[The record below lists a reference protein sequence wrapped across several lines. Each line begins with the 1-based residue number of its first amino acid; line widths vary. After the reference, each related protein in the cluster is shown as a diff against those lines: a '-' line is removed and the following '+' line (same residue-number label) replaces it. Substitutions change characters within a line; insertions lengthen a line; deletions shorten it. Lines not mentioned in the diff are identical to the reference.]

1 MQEEEQSHDK
11 KGKMRGRPKKPETP
25 EPEPEKKVEEV
36 KPPVVVE
43 KKPDP
48 PAVDPELERLKR
60 EALAAAELARK

>member
-1 MQEEEQSHDK
+1 
-11 KGKMRGRPKKPETP
+11 MRGRPKKPETP
-25 EPEPEKKVEEV
+25 EPEPEKKVEEE
-36 KPPVVVE
+36 KPPVVEPPPVVE

>member
-11 KGKMRGRPKKPETP
+11 KGKMRGRPKTKPDTP
-25 EPEPEKKVEEV
+25 EPEEEKKVVEE
-36 KPPVVVE
+36 KPPVVE

-48 PAVDPELERLKR
+48 PAVDPDLERLKR